1 MDETIP
7 DSAIRDKQAELNRLY
22 DSFTEKHGL
31 ISSRGNKLAFSEDS
45 SYCLLCSLEVLD
57 EQGNLKRKADMF
69 TRRTIRPHVAVTSVD
84 TASEALAVSISEK
97 ARVDMD
103 YMAELSGKSPEE
115 LERELEEDPY
125 ADSEFSWLTDEP
137 AEEAEPADAASE
149 EPEKAQT
156 MKMQTEEPKTPEE
169 TKEEQQS

>member
-1 MDETIP
+1 MGP
-7 DSAIRDKQAELNRLY
+7 DGAPGEHIGFS
-22 DSFTEKHGL
+22 
-31 ISSRGNKLAFSEDS
+31 FSEDS

-115 LERELEEDPY
+115 LEKELAGVIYRDCLLY
-125 ADSEFSWLTDEP
+125 TSCSGVRAGGSSAICSIQRVMSTAISSSRSASVSYTHLT
-137 AEEAEPADAASE
+137 
-149 EPEKAQT
+149 
-156 MKMQTEEPKTPEE
+156 
-169 TKEEQQS
+169 